1 MLFKC
6 VPGQLCS
13 YPVRD
18 FGGEGATNPNCLR
31 KLHTKI
37 VFPEMIVIKQ
47 NLGAGDGLVNSL
59 HV

>member
-6 VPGQLCS
+6 VPGQPCS
-13 YPVRD
+13 DPVRD
-18 FGGEGATNPNCLR
+18 FRGEGATNPNCLR
-31 KLHTKI
+31 NLHMKI

-47 NLGAGDGLVNSL
+47 NLGGRDGLVNSL